1 MRIELSCRLAGSVGG
16 RDAPNVRGAP
26 LPSIDSLTGAK
37 QRPTLRLKVM
47 DDGALQLRGDL
58 DLIRV
63 VDGNGHP
70 FDFRGRRTVLLCRCG
85 RSRNKPFCDSSHER
99 IEFKSVVRADRE
111 PNDDGGQDDAQ

>member
-26 LPSIDSLTGAK
+26 LPSIDSLTGGK

-70 FDFRGRRTVLLCRCG
+70 FDFAVGAPCCYAVAVDLG
-85 RSRNKPFCDSSHER
+85 ISRSAIAVTSELNSS
-99 IEFKSVVRADRE
+99 
-111 PNDDGGQDDAQ
+111 P